1 MKAQLQAQDGKD
13 MTKKQTGNFSFKTLL
28 FQSHCAISVITH
40 LLTAASNT
48 TTTTKGA
55 SMIWQQN

>member
-55 SMIWQQN
+55 SMI